1 MTSKKCTASKM
12 CRMRFMAPIDIE
24 NKRRE
29 LESEVGELLREAL
42 TQVLTYIKTTE
53 KAKIIDWNIL
63 KNNIT
68 QPFLGR

>member
-1 MTSKKCTASKM
+1 
-12 CRMRFMAPIDIE
+12 MRFMAPIDIE

>member
-1 MTSKKCTASKM
+1 MIPKKCTASKM
-12 CRMRFMAPIDIE
+12 CRMRLATPTDIE

>member
-1 MTSKKCTASKM
+1 
-12 CRMRFMAPIDIE
+12 MAPIDIE